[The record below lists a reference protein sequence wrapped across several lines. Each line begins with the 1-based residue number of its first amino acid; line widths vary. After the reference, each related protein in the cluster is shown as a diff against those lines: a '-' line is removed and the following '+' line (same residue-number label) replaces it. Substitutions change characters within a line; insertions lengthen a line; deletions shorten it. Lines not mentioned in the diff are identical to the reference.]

1 MDFLLTRGLDS
12 GLDSTDDYIY
22 KGAFATCGA
31 ITVCSILYVFL
42 ASGLSESGIC
52 HYIEE
57 QGERSIGHLVVVV
70 AITVEQF

>member
-12 GLDSTDDYIY
+12 GLDSTDVYIY
-22 KGAFATCGA
+22 KGALLP
-31 ITVCSILYVFL
+31 VELLRLQHSICFL
-42 ASGLSESGIC
+42 ASGLAVSGIC

-57 QGERSIGHLVVVV
+57 QGERLIGHLEAVV